1 MNILMCGHVLWSY
14 TDEIAEAG
22 LEDEIHALFSFVKPL
37 HHHEGEIILTNNS
50 LIINGD
56 IDLNIPLTD
65 LNQLY
70 LGFDE
75 VYKSSYVKNAGVFWQ
90 PLRVSYYGGGT
101 QKVVYLIIDYS
112 LIGIAKD
119 KQWFNALREILSE

>member
-1 MNILMCGHVLWSY
+1 MNILMSGHVLWSY
-14 TDEIAEAG
+14 TDEVAEAG
-22 LEDEIHALFSFVKPL
+22 LEDEIRALFSFVKPL
-37 HHHEGEIILTNNS
+37 HYHEGEIILTDNS

-65 LNQLY
+65 ISQLY

-90 PLRVSYYGGGT
+90 PLRVSYYGDGT

>member
-1 MNILMCGHVLWSY
+1 MCGHVLWSY